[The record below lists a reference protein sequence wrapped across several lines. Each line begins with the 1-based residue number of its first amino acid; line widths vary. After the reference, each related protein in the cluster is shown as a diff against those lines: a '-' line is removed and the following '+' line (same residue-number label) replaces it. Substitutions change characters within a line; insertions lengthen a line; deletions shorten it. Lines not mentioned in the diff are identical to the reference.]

1 MCVVWIALSV
11 MIAATLIVNL
21 GLGEAI
27 ARVSGKILQCPL
39 CLSFWGTMAA
49 LLYSGADI
57 IVTVVLSILMAYLS
71 NFFGI
76 VLMILNQLYDKLWQR
91 NNRKK

>member
-1 MCVVWIALSV
+1 MVWIWIALSV
-11 MIAATLIVNL
+11 MIAATLTVNL

-27 ARVSGKILQCPL
+27 AKVSGKILQCPL

-57 IVTVVLSILMAYLS
+57 IATVVLSILMAYLS

-76 VLMILNQLYDKLWQR
+76 VLMILNQWYDKLWQR
-91 NNRKK
+91 SNRKK

>member
-1 MCVVWIALSV
+1 MVWIWIALSV

-27 ARVSGKILQCPL
+27 AKVSGKILQCPL

-49 LLYSGADI
+49 LFYSGADI
-57 IVTVVLSILMAYLS
+57 IMTVVLSILMAYLS

-76 VLMILNQLYDKLWQR
+76 ILMILNQWYDKLWQR
-91 NNRKK
+91 NNRRK

>member
-1 MCVVWIALSV
+1 MVWIWIALSV

-27 ARVSGKILQCPL
+27 AKVSGKILQCPL

-76 VLMILNQLYDKLWQR
+76 VLMILNQWYDKLWQR
-91 NNRKK
+91 NNGKK

>member
-1 MCVVWIALSV
+1 

-27 ARVSGKILQCPL
+27 AKVSGKILQCPL

-57 IVTVVLSILMAYLS
+57 IVTVVLSIFMAYLS

-76 VLMILNQLYDKLWQR
+76 VLMILNQWYDKLWQR

>member
-1 MCVVWIALSV
+1 MVWIWIALSV

-21 GLGEAI
+21 GLGEAV
-27 ARVSGKILQCPL
+27 AKVSGKILQCPL

-76 VLMILNQLYDKLWQR
+76 ILMILNQWYDKLWQR

>member
-11 MIAATLIVNL
+11 MVAATLIVNL

-27 ARVSGKILQCPL
+27 AKVSSKILQCPL

-49 LLYSGADI
+49 LLYSGVNI
-57 IVTVVLSILMAYLS
+57 VVTVVLSIFMAYLS

-76 VLMILNQLYDKLWQR
+76 ILMVLNQWYDKLWQK
-91 NNRKK
+91 NSRKK

>member
-1 MCVVWIALSV
+1 MVWIWIALSV

-27 ARVSGKILQCPL
+27 AKVSGKILQCPL

-76 VLMILNQLYDKLWQR
+76 VLMILNQWYDKLWQR

>member
-1 MCVVWIALSV
+1 MVWIWIALSV

-27 ARVSGKILQCPL
+27 AKVSGKILQCPL
-39 CLSFWGTMAA
+39 CLSFWGTIAA

-76 VLMILNQLYDKLWQR
+76 VLMILNQWYDKLWQR